1 MADGRHFSARAQ
13 WSLALPPAP
22 CPRPRGLFHGGP
34 SSAQGLSHQVPQ
46 HLRESRGDSPSHP
59 PIHPSIQQ
67 RRLTPI
73 LPRTQSPGARWEEHR
88 PRPLPAS
95 TRHPL
100 RSPVPSVMSQEPGWG
115 PGPGSIPLP
124 LLCRLEGEGGWWEGT
139 PGQPCPALQ
148 AQRPRAL
155 STHAHTCTHG
165 SCRSASASIGPGF
178 PASSRGRPGAAAPV
192 PCYVTP
198 GACPLGVGGCSK
210 GRGSRPSHPALES
223 ISDPKSPSSPPAEG
237 MGQGWRQGHSRCSHT
252 AGAWS
257 PPGGN
262 RAKGATQ
269 GLPGIALAAQ
279 LTGQGLGLGT
289 G

>member
-1 MADGRHFSARAQ
+1 MEPCSA
-13 WSLALPPAP
+13 
-22 CPRPRGLFHGGP
+22 PRPRGLFHGGP

-178 PASSRGRPGAAAPV
+178 PALIQRKTWSGCPSALLRHTRGLPF
-192 PCYVTP
+192 
-198 GACPLGVGGCSK
+198 GG
-210 GRGSRPSHPALES
+210 GGLQQRAGES
-223 ISDPKSPSSPPAEG
+223 TQSPSPREYF
-237 MGQGWRQGHSRCSHT
+237 
-252 AGAWS
+252 
-257 PPGGN
+257 
-262 RAKGATQ
+262 
-269 GLPGIALAAQ
+269 
-279 LTGQGLGLGT
+279 
-289 G
+289 